1 MVCNKLK
8 KECFV
13 ILQQKKTNLSGNG
26 ASWAP
31 TRTSRS
37 IYDSS
42 IQQDTE
48 NSKGNFEDDAQKKTN
63 LSDNEARRAPISLDW
78 SNIALIIEQHLQ
90 KSNEKV
96 LTDEDLDK
104 ARAAQQD
111 RYYQAEESSKYR
123 GLTTVYSEELGSKRL
138 IQLFDAA
145 NFSTFIHESGHLFLE
160 DLRMLAT
167 MDGAPKQ
174 VVEDWNTI
182 KEWNVIPT
190 KRWQSQTAQRQYSE
204 ITILLYYYTRYAKR
218 SQGL

>member
-1 MVCNKLK
+1 ML
-8 KECFV
+8 
-13 ILQQKKTNLSGNG
+13 
-26 ASWAP
+26 
-31 TRTSRS
+31 TS
-37 IYDSS
+37 
-42 IQQDTE
+42 
-48 NSKGNFEDDAQKKTN
+48 
-63 LSDNEARRAPISLDW
+63 
-78 SNIALIIEQHLQ
+78 
-90 KSNEKV
+90 
-96 LTDEDLDK
+96 EDLDK

-111 RYYQAEESSKYR
+111 RYYQAEKSSKYR